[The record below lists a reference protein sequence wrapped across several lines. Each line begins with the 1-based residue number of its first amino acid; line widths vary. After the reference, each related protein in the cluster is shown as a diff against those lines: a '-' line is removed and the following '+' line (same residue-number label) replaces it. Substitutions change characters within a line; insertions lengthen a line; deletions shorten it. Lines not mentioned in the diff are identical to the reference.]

1 MRACAFWCKNSQNV
15 RQGKVFSHFSFS
27 LLRVLSSI
35 VDKFRA
41 KCYLCTTN
49 TQAGVVAAAPA
60 VNKNKMTPRQ
70 FLRDWSLPIAMI
82 GGVAMYLLYVNIPL
96 FDGTHHLAARAV
108 GVVQP
113 LLIFSMLF
121 VTFCKVRYN
130 ELKPCKWHFIL
141 LLFQLLAFAGI
152 ALFIAGF
159 RGISPA
165 AKVLLEAAMLC
176 LLCPTA
182 TAAAVIT
189 AKLGGSAAS
198 LITYTM
204 LINVSVAV
212 VAPFL
217 ITLSHPVDG
226 LSFFS
231 SFMLIMGKV
240 FPLLLFPLLCAE
252 LLRKFV
258 PRLHSLF
265 VTSGRNLP
273 FYLWLV
279 ALSLAIAMTAR
290 AIAHSNLSWLV
301 MAGIA
306 VVSLACCL
314 AQFAI
319 GRAVA
324 SRYGERITGGQ
335 ALGQKN
341 TVFAIWFAYTFLTP
355 VTAIAG
361 GFYSLWHNIVNT
373 RQLYRHN
380 HGK

>member
-1 MRACAFWCKNSQNV
+1 MK
-15 RQGKVFSHFSFS
+15 
-27 LLRVLSSI
+27 L
-35 VDKFRA
+35 
-41 KCYLCTTN
+41 
-49 TQAGVVAAAPA
+49 
-60 VNKNKMTPRQ
+60 RQ

-96 FDGTHHLAARAV
+96 FDTTHDFAARAI
-108 GVVQP
+108 GIVQP
-113 LLIFSMLF
+113 LLIFLMLF

-130 ELKPCKWHFIL
+130 ELKPCKWHFL
-141 LLFQLLAFAGI
+141 LLAFQLLPFAGI
-152 ALFIAGF
+152 SLFIAGF
-159 RGISPA
+159 STISPA
-165 AKVLLEAAMLC
+165 VKVLLEAAMLC

-204 LINVSVAV
+204 LINISVALI
-212 VAPFL
+212 APLFL
-217 ITLSHPVDG
+217 SLSHPIEGV
-226 LSFFS
+226 SFFS

-240 FPLLLFPLLCAE
+240 FPLLLLPLLCAE
-252 LLRKFV
+252 LLRKFF
-258 PRLHSLF
+258 PRLHNMF

-290 AIAHSNLSWLV
+290 AIANSNISLVV

-306 VVSLACCL
+306 AVSLVCCL

-319 GRAVA
+319 GRMVA

-380 HGK
+380 HKKEQ